1 MQTGVHLPVP
11 MRFQAA
17 RVDQPGLHGD
27 GQLAGVAVTPVL
39 NGSINRKPRALR
51 AILAGLG
58 FTLVQLFIAVVLI
71 APEGPIDYRYQT
83 LVQHDSYWFAN
94 IIDRGYDSI
103 LPPITRKMMEVSN
116 VAFFPAYPAIAAVL
130 HKATGLG
137 IYNSL
142 LVTAQVA
149 AWGFWSYFFLLCD
162 RWTVRPELQFLG
174 AMSILA
180 HPTAFFLVAAYS
192 ESLFLMA
199 LLGFVYWS
207 AADGRLAKVIAAA
220 HGIAMSATRIVGIPC
235 AAYPVVRTV
244 CERGWRRLRNV
255 RSWVRDYAGPV
266 ALMTVGTLGGFGFF
280 LYCLIRWGRWDLYM
294 QTQAAGWA
302 IVPDYLAVL
311 KLSSYRWLIPPIDDP
326 TKASQMTMTFG
337 GIAFLL
343 VALWELFAARRWRTA
358 WQARVGLY
366 FCAAITFYLAVSG
379 VASVEMESMLRY
391 QFCAHALI
399 VLALLHF
406 LAQFRTPPVTMR
418 TVGMATAA
426 FLWPLGFSLQGWYV
440 WNFTRGGW
448 VA

>member
-1 MQTGVHLPVP
+1 METGVQLPTP
-11 MRFQAA
+11 ARFQTA
-17 RVDQPGLHGD
+17 RADRPVLRRE
-27 GQLAGVAVTPVL
+27 GQLAGVAVAPFV
-39 NGSINRKPRALR
+39 NESINHKRHALR

-58 FTLVQLFIAVVLI
+58 LTLVQLLVAVVLI
-71 APEGPIDYRYQT
+71 APEGPMEYRYQT

-130 HKATGLG
+130 HKATGFG

-142 LVTAQVA
+142 LITAQVA
-149 AWGFWSYFFLLCD
+149 AWGFWTYFFLLCE
-162 RWTVRPELQFLG
+162 RWTVRPELQFVG

-207 AADGRLAKVIAAA
+207 AADGRLAKVFAAA
-220 HGIAMSATRIVGIPC
+220 HGVVMSATRIVGIPC
-235 AAYPVVRTV
+235 AAYPIVRAV
-244 CERGWRRLRNV
+244 CHRGSRQLRDV
-255 RSWVRDYAGPV
+255 RSWARDYAGPA
-266 ALMTVGTLGGFGFF
+266 ALMIAATLGGFGFF
-280 LYCLIRWGRWDLYM
+280 LYCLVRWGRWDLYM

-311 KLSSYRWLIPPIDDP
+311 KPSSYRWLIPPVDDP
-326 TKASQMTMTFG
+326 TKASQMTMTLG
-337 GIAFLL
+337 VIAFLL
-343 VALWELFAARRWRTA
+343 VAIWELFAARRWRTA
-358 WQARVGLY
+358 WQTRVGLY
-366 FCAAITFYLAVSG
+366 FCAFVTFYLAVSG

-406 LAQFRTPPVTMR
+406 LAQFRTPPVAIR
-418 TVGMATAA
+418 TAA
-426 FLWPLGFSLQGWYV
+426 MVAAALLWPLGFSLQGWYV
-440 WNFTRGGW
+440 WNFTRAGW